1 MRLIEKI
8 GAIIGLVVIL
18 AAAALGTGYAMP
30 ITGNTAKVTPN
41 QAPLSLCTFSW
52 VQSNDDGTVSNHDGY
67 NPVDPGGNTGN
78 DPQAAQTP
86 GISCSR
92 TTYNAAAATATGTTD
107 TITFHLSNAYPG
119 YDPTIFFGLS
129 NQWAT
134 PGIVSS
140 ITYTNPNPA
149 LLTMTLKG
157 VSTGQVINAGTE
169 VVGALDIAVGNLP
182 QTGSP
187 SYSLSVTIV
196 VTQSGPAFSI
206 SPASL
211 PDGQIGV
218 IYNQTLT
225 VSNGNP
231 PYIWSVISGALPG
244 GLSLNTATGT
254 ITGTP
259 TASGTFNFTVQVA
272 DITGSVASLS
282 LSTNVP
288 SLPAP
293 VATSTTTT
301 PIPVTVTK
309 TITPTTTTTPP
320 VTLSEQVTT
329 TATPGQTHTLTID
342 MLGTTSQLTVNPD
355 GSLAAPYTISLPDV
369 SVSLTF
375 SAGTIITADGEMPD
389 RIEVAAVPASEQPN
403 LPGNWQQ
410 VSQLYKLVAYVG
422 NTVATHTVFSQ
433 PFLLTIHCDT
443 TMIPAGSDVFTAYYE
458 TATGWVGINSTYN
471 TQTGDVSADVNH
483 FTIFAGMIKTGTRQS
498 AISRWWSSNWWW
510 LVIITV
516 AILAGLWLLRAFI
529 LFRIRRKKL
538 LDFMIKRF
546 MEGAT
551 RQQLLEVEIE
561 HFIRENHLP
570 PYSSP
575 DIERMVDWVI
585 KKYPKN

>member
-1 MRLIEKI
+1 
-8 GAIIGLVVIL
+8 
-18 AAAALGTGYAMP
+18 
-30 ITGNTAKVTPN
+30 
-41 QAPLSLCTFSW
+41 
-52 VQSNDDGTVSNHDGY
+52 
-67 NPVDPGGNTGN
+67 
-78 DPQAAQTP
+78 
-86 GISCSR
+86 
-92 TTYNAAAATATGTTD
+92 
-107 TITFHLSNAYPG
+107 
-119 YDPTIFFGLS
+119 
-129 NQWAT
+129 
-134 PGIVSS
+134 
-140 ITYTNPNPA
+140 
-149 LLTMTLKG
+149 MTLKG

-389 RIEVAAVPASEQPN
+389 RIEVAACPASEQPN